1 MATTTKIARSD
12 FAAALAR
19 HQEVATRQLIS
30 GKKPGEVEY
39 VSYKE
44 KNRRVIQRLPD
55 GMIRLSMGIRQHKE
69 IIADVPE
76 CETDGTA
83 VSVYDIRNT
92 GFRPVRCSGTYV
104 KLRQA
109 RL

>member
-1 MATTTKIARSD
+1 MATTKSALARI
-12 FAAALAR
+12 AAALAR
-19 HQEVATRQLIS
+19 HQEVATRQLAS
-30 GKKPGEVEY
+30 GKKPSEIEY
-39 VSYKE
+39 VRYKE

-69 IIADVPE
+69 VVADIPE
-76 CETDGTA
+76 RDTSSTA
-83 VSVYDIRNT
+83 VEVYDIRNA